1 MSAAPDASAA
11 RGLDTSSAGNERVYR
26 RVLRRETSASR
37 SGTVVVAMLLTV
49 LLAAAVVFAAAVVLL
64 GQRVAGVDPRALVDT
79 AVRAPDGLDT
89 TVVVTVGA
97 IVALVG
103 LTFLLRGLLPQRRP
117 RHTLPSD
124 RLAVVVDDEVLASA
138 AARAARSAT
147 RLGPDAAVG
156 TVGRRTVDVVLRP
169 AAGVDVPVLD
179 ATEAVRRELDA
190 VAAQPTVM
198 PHVRVQPT
206 GRVDG

>member
-1 MSAAPDASAA
+1 MSVAPGGDPN
-11 RGLDTSSAGNERVYR
+11 RGTDDPSPEIERVYR

-64 GQRVAGVDPRALVDT
+64 GQRVLGVDPRAVVDT
-79 AVRAPDGLDT
+79 AVRAPAGLDT
-89 TVVVTVGA
+89 TVVVTIGA
-97 IVALVG
+97 IVAVVG
-103 LTFLLRGLLPQRRP
+103 LVFLLRGLLPQRRP

-156 TVGRRTVDVVLRP
+156 TVGRRTVDVMLRP
-169 AAGVDVPVLD
+169 AAGVDVPVID
-179 ATEAVRRELDA
+179 ATEAVQRELDA
-190 VAAQPTVM
+190 VAAQPTVT